1 MRRRLLF
8 SLIGIVVVSMAAL
21 SANLIAGNSP
31 TLGLDLQGGVS
42 VTLEPIG
49 DYDSAA
55 IDVAVEVI
63 RQRVDSLGVAE
74 PEIIRQGDTVVV
86 NLPGVKEQKRA
97 LDLIGQTGE
106 VLMRPVLQVGTPNPE
121 GASTTTVAGATT
133 TSVVGEVAE
142 TTTSILGTTTSVAE
156 APASTT
162 PTESGGL
169 GSSRR
174 PVRSATTVPE
184 TTVAAS
190 VVPETTVAA
199 TTVAA
204 TVAPETAAPE
214 TTVLESTET
223 GATQTPVPLAAAP
236 DDSVTATPETD
247 ATGTPDVSMTNDPD
261 QQAILEGSDGLVY
274 FTGPA
279 GATGEVFE
287 NDATAEIVNGAWVV
301 NVSLRSGAAGE
312 GQWNALADQC
322 FSRSVTCPTGQIAI
336 VLDGVVISAPVVQTN
351 NFQGSVQISGDFTES
366 EARDLAKIL
375 EFGAV
380 PVQFDT
386 PTAQTV
392 SATLGED
399 SLRAAL
405 ISGLVGIV
413 LVATFLLAYYRRLA
427 FVVVGGIVL
436 SGMIQWS
443 VISWLSK
450 VNGLALSLAGVTG
463 IIVSV
468 GITVDSY
475 VVFFEKL
482 KDDVLSGRTLR
493 NSAQRSFGSAW
504 KTILVADSVSLLGA
518 GVLWWLTVGPVRG
531 FAFFL
536 GLSTLC
542 DMVVSY
548 WYTRP
553 SVVLLSRSKWLG
565 ADRVF
570 GVSARKTSMNNVS
583 INEGAAS

>member
-1 MRRRLLF
+1 VRRRLLF

-199 TTVAA
+199 SAVPETTIAAEPMNAVPTDSAVPLVATAEVPTTTVAQ
-204 TVAPETAAPE
+204 VSEGSGAPE
-214 TTVLESTET
+214 
-223 GATQTPVPLAAAP
+223 
-236 DDSVTATPETD
+236 
-247 ATGTPDVSMTNDPD
+247 VSITNDPD